1 MKALLS
7 FACFLLVASTT
18 QAQAQAPGPSKSPAP
33 QAAPA
38 KANPTPGA
46 TAAMTTENAPKLSS
60 TVFEWKDLKPETKDN
75 GVRRQVLD
83 GPTAT
88 LDRLHAHITTL
99 KPGERSGEPSR
110 HLQEEVIIVREGT
123 VEATYDGHTHT
134 AGPGSVIFFASNAVT
149 SLRNVGHGPATYTVV
164 YYYTPLTPRN

>member
-7 FACFLLVASTT
+7 SACFLLVASTM
-18 QAQAQAPGPSKSPAP
+18 QAQASAPSPP
-33 QAAPA
+33 RAAA
-38 KANPTPGA
+38 KLG
-46 TAAMTTENAPKLSS
+46 S
-60 TVFEWKDLKPETKDN
+60 TVFEWRELKAEAKDN

-123 VEATYDGHTHT
+123 LEASFDGQART

-149 SLRNVGHGPATYTVV
+149 SLRNVGPGPATYTVV
-164 YYYTPLTPRN
+164 YYYTPLTPKN

>member
-7 FACFLLVASTT
+7 FAGVLLVASTT
-18 QAQAQAPGPSKSPAP
+18 AAQAQAPSP
-33 QAAPA
+33 
-38 KANPTPGA
+38 T
-46 TAAMTTENAPKLSS
+46 TARLGSS
-60 TVFEWKDLKPETKDN
+60 VFEWKELKAEAKDN
-75 GVRRQVLD
+75 GVRRNVLD

-123 VEATYDGHTHT
+123 VEASFDGHTRS

-149 SLRNVGHGPATYTVV
+149 SLRNVGPGPATYTVV
-164 YYYTPLTPRN
+164 YYYTPLTPKN